1 MAEFDIFNL
10 GPEDV
15 ETHQKRQTNLTELYR
30 PKAKDGQ
37 DGVYKA
43 KIRFVPNPKN
53 PQKSLIHKYVYWLE
67 DASGN
72 GRLIDSPQ
80 SVGESCPIA
89 DTFWKLKKS
98 ESAVDQKASEN
109 LKRRQK
115 YYALIKIL
123 KDPQRP
129 DLEDQ
134 YMIFNF
140 GPKIKE
146 KIDEEINPTFDDH
159 EPTQVFDLFEGK
171 DFELKITRQGDYN
184 NYDKCQFSPT
194 KTPIT
199 IQGRHAERSSHD
211 REIIQK
217 ELEQAP
223 DLEQFEYKEWN
234 EDTKNFVNN
243 VLSLYVSTS
252 NSTQNMAAATSF
264 NSTAPSNSKGKSAEN
279 EAVNTIEDGDSSQ
292 PDITDN
298 SDYANNAQETTTDN
312 NPTDENND
320 ESDDPLDTW
329 LDKQGI

>member
-10 GPEDV
+10 GTDDV

-199 IQGRHAERSSHD
+199 IQGRHAERSAHD

-264 NSTAPSNSKGKSAEN
+264 NSTAPSSSEKEN
-279 EAVNTIEDGDSSQ
+279 PEKEAVDTIEGSGPAQ
-292 PDITDN
+292 
-298 SDYANNAQETTTDN
+298 SDTTDN
-312 NPTDENND
+312 ADLLDNKEETTDENNNGSD
-320 ESDDPLDTW
+320 DDDDDPLDTW
-329 LDKQGI
+329 LEEKGI